1 MTFELYSR
9 TFWMREELV
18 ALNGLHL
25 ENRSTETRFRS
36 RTSRGTLPI
45 LMLGLP
51 TVVVFLMS
59 CKSKNPNLTT
69 ELRLGYFANVT
80 HAQALIGL
88 ANGEFERQLGP
99 EVKFAAK
106 LFGSGPAAIE
116 ALLADEVDMTY
127 VGPSPAINAF
137 VRSDGKALRVIAG
150 AVQGGAV
157 FVRRSD
163 VILNQ
168 NHKEDFAGKRFASP
182 QIGNTQDISLR
193 TYLAQM
199 GHVTKE
205 KGGTVEVLPMA
216 NADILTLFLRKQLD
230 GAWVPEPWGAIL
242 VHRAHG
248 VIVVDERDLWPDGKF
263 ATTVLVASQKFLE
276 TRPEWVQRMMNAHVK
291 LTRWIQDHRQDVGA
305 ILNEEIA
312 KYTRKRLD
320 ETILSDAM
328 SRLDVTVDPLESS
341 LQTFFERAKVLGYL
355 KKGNLEGI
363 LDLRYLEKARSIS
376 KIPTSGSAQ

>member
-1 MTFELYSR
+1 M
-9 TFWMREELV
+9 
-18 ALNGLHL
+18 NCLHS
-25 ENRSTETRFRS
+25 ENRSTRIRRHR
-36 RTSRGTLPI
+36 RTSCRTVPFM
-45 LMLGLP
+45 MLGLFA
-51 TVVVFLMS
+51 VVAFLAS
-59 CKSKNPNLTT
+59 CKSKNSNLRS

-80 HAQALIGL
+80 HAQALVGL
-88 ANGEFERQLGP
+88 ANGEFEKRLGA
-99 EVKFAAK
+99 EVKFVPK

-127 VGPSPAINAF
+127 VGPSPAINGF
-137 VRSDGKALRVIAG
+137 IRSEGRALRVIAG

-163 VILNQ
+163 VILNP
-168 NHKEDFAGKRFASP
+168 NHKEDFSGKRFASP

-199 GHVTKE
+199 GYLTKE
-205 KGGTVEVLPMA
+205 RGGTVEVLPMA

-242 VHRAHG
+242 VHRAQG
-248 VIVVDERDLWPDGKF
+248 VILVDERDLWPDGKF
-263 ATTVLVASQKFLE
+263 ATTLLVASQKFLE
-276 TRPEWVQRMMNAHVK
+276 TRPEWVQRMVDAHVD
-291 LTRWIQDHRQDVGA
+291 LTRWIQDHRQDVGT

-320 ETILSDAM
+320 ETILSDAL

-341 LQTFFERAKVLGYL
+341 LETFFERARVLGYL
-355 KKGNLEGI
+355 KKGNLTGM
-363 LDLRYLEKARSIS
+363 LDLRFLERARSNS
-376 KIPTSGSAQ
+376 KTPTHGSAQ